1 MARPSSPQHSDSGSS
16 SGSLIHSDGEG
27 HSPQSGSHGYTPTY
41 GRHDVTSSGQSSH
54 MDSQAD
60 EDIKHSRRAA
70 QSGSEL
76 TDDDLV
82 LMSVRELNRVLRG
95 LTKSEISRLK
105 QRRRTLKNRG
115 YAASCREKRVS
126 QKEEL
131 ESDRTVLRH
140 QVESLQ
146 RENSMVRDEL
156 ASLKEKY
163 DALQQYASNNNNG
176 MLITIDGRPSSTT
189 SPGTMQDRSR
199 DLHMETDE
207 ET

>member
-1 MARPSSPQHSDSGSS
+1 M
-16 SGSLIHSDGEG
+16 
-27 HSPQSGSHGYTPTY
+27 
-41 GRHDVTSSGQSSH
+41 
-54 MDSQAD
+54 
-60 EDIKHSRRAA
+60 
-70 QSGSEL
+70 
-76 TDDDLV
+76 
-82 LMSVRELNRVLRG
+82 
-95 LTKSEISRLK
+95 
-105 QRRRTLKNRG
+105 
-115 YAASCREKRVS
+115 S

-176 MLITIDGRPSSTT
+176 MVITIDGRPSSTT